1 MGFGPLL
8 FGYFA
13 MYSFSISPYYFF
25 ADIIGALVAVYAFS
39 KLAEYSRYFGGAMF
53 GALGVLILSGVNA
66 VSLLFGLYPMNGG
79 IAWTAVEV
87 LKLAAGCVMH
97 VYMFLGTRTVAV
109 RAGQDALSKKS
120 VRCLCAVSLYY
131 AAALIAIPVTPRLP
145 ERTGA
150 AVSAGILLYWVLCL
164 ILNLLLLFPS
174 MLLTVVTLP
183 SFDKEFHCDTVYPV
197 STRLP
202 PHLSQNAKSALVTAP
217 HLLHTFTL
225 AIKKSLS
232 CLYCFQVIKP
242 LCTAIAKE

>member
-13 MYSFSISPYYFF
+13 MYAFSISPYYFF

-53 GALGVLILSGVNA
+53 GALGFLILSGVNA

-120 VRCLCAVSLYY
+120 VRCLCAVCLYY

-164 ILNLLLLFPS
+164 ILNLLLLYGCFSHIVPADADLS
-174 MLLTVVTLP
+174 VTPRSRIGLLNKM
-183 SFDKEFHCDTVYPV
+183 SDKFDELDDKKNEYRRE
-197 STRLP
+197 SIRL
-202 PHLSQNAKSALVTAP
+202 AMEEADR
-217 HLLHTFTL
+217 LHEERKRKNKGKR
-225 AIKKSLS
+225 KK
-232 CLYCFQVIKP
+232 K
-242 LCTAIAKE
+242 

>member
-13 MYSFSISPYYFF
+13 MYAFSISPYYFF

-53 GALGVLILSGVNA
+53 GALGFLILSGVNA

-97 VYMFLGTRTVAV
+97 VYMFLGTRTVAE

-120 VRCLCAVSLYY
+120 VRCLCAVCLYY

-164 ILNLLLLFPS
+164 ILNLLLLYGCFSHIVPADADLS
-174 MLLTVVTLP
+174 VTPRSRIGLLNKM
-183 SFDKEFHCDTVYPV
+183 SDKFDELDDKKNEYRRE
-197 STRLP
+197 SIRL
-202 PHLSQNAKSALVTAP
+202 AMEEADR
-217 HLLHTFTL
+217 LHEERKRKNKGKR
-225 AIKKSLS
+225 KK
-232 CLYCFQVIKP
+232 K
-242 LCTAIAKE
+242 

>member
-13 MYSFSISPYYFF
+13 MYAFSISPYYFF

-53 GALGVLILSGVNA
+53 GALGFLILSGVNA

-164 ILNLLLLFPS
+164 ILNLLLLYGCFSHIVPADADLS
-174 MLLTVVTLP
+174 VTPRSRIGLLNKM
-183 SFDKEFHCDTVYPV
+183 SDKFDELDDKKNEYRRE
-197 STRLP
+197 SIRL
-202 PHLSQNAKSALVTAP
+202 AMEEADR
-217 HLLHTFTL
+217 LHEERKRKNKGKR
-225 AIKKSLS
+225 KK
-232 CLYCFQVIKP
+232 K
-242 LCTAIAKE
+242 